1 MKKIKELFERIE
13 TFRDDFQKGQA
24 QKSKVKQKRGKL
36 SPIIYQGMFLL
47 TLVGTLF
54 FFSSRLLFEDDSPII
69 DSGFG
74 VESSQKIGNDTVQ
87 VYQRTYNPETN
98 YMEVIFLTSRN
109 ETGVNREYQAFA
121 GSVKEG
127 NKGIALESKLEP
139 LYDNYYLLTIPE
151 VPKKWTTILI
161 DFGYSE
167 KNISVNPT
175 YNQEGEMV
183 FEDQEE
189 VNQTSF
195 TIDYR
200 KVRTST
206 KLEKKNVNAYIV
218 ELTEK
223 DIEKAIEERK
233 KLTESIE
240 KIEKEIEKTQSK
252 IRENEVSTEYL
263 TEREK
268 EEIENA
274 NKQLNGQIDSYNKA
288 IEETQ
293 NQIELVEERRQKLIA
308 RNQEAQEGDENK

>member
-13 TFRDDFQKGQA
+13 TFREDFQKGQA
-24 QKSKVKQKRGKL
+24 QKSKVKQKRAKL

-69 DSGFG
+69 DSGVG
-74 VESSQKIGNDTVQ
+74 AESSQKIGNDTVQ
-87 VYQRTYNPETN
+87 IYQRTYNPETN

-109 ETGVNREYQAFA
+109 ETSVNRAYQAFA

-127 NKGIALESKLEP
+127 NKGIALASKLEP

-167 KNISVNPT
+167 KNVSVNPT

-195 TIDYR
+195 NIDYR
-200 KVRTST
+200 KVQTNST
-206 KLEKKNVNAYIV
+206 LKKRNVNDYV
-218 ELTEK
+218 LELTEK
-223 DIEKAIEERK
+223 DIEKVIEERK
-233 KLTESIE
+233 KLKESIK
-240 KIEKEIEKTQSK
+240 KIESEIEKTKSK
-252 IRENEVSTEYL
+252 IIENETSTEYL
-263 TEREK
+263 TEGEK

-274 NKQLNGQIDSYNKA
+274 NKQLNSQIDSYQKA
-288 IEETQ
+288 IEEAQ
-293 NQIELVEERRQKLIA
+293 KQIEAIDERRQKLID
-308 RNQEAQEGDENK
+308 RNQAAQVENKNK

>member
-24 QKSKVKQKRGKL
+24 QKSKVKQKRAKL

-69 DSGFG
+69 DSGVG
-74 VESSQKIGNDTVQ
+74 AESSQKIGNDTVQ
-87 VYQRTYNPETN
+87 IYQRTYNPETN

-109 ETGVNREYQAFA
+109 ETSVNREYQAFA

-195 TIDYR
+195 NIDYR
-200 KVRTST
+200 KVQTNST
-206 KLEKKNVNAYIV
+206 LKKRNVNDYV
-218 ELTEK
+218 LELTEK
-223 DIEKAIEERK
+223 DIEKVIEERK
-233 KLTESIE
+233 KLKESIK
-240 KIEKEIEKTQSK
+240 KIESEIEKTKSK
-252 IRENEVSTEYL
+252 IIENETSTEYL
-263 TEREK
+263 TEGEK

-274 NKQLNGQIDSYNKA
+274 NKQLNSQIDSYQKA
-288 IEETQ
+288 IEEAQ
-293 NQIELVEERRQKLIA
+293 KQIEAIDERRQKLID
-308 RNQEAQEGDENK
+308 RNQAAQVENKNK

>member
-13 TFRDDFQKGQA
+13 TFREDFQKGQA
-24 QKSKVKQKRGKL
+24 QKSKVKQKRAKL

-69 DSGFG
+69 DSGVG
-74 VESSQKIGNDTVQ
+74 AESSQKIGNDTVQ
-87 VYQRTYNPETN
+87 IYQRTYNPETN

-109 ETGVNREYQAFA
+109 ETSVNRAYQAFA

-167 KNISVNPT
+167 KNVSVNPT

-195 TIDYR
+195 NIDYR
-200 KVRTST
+200 KVQTNST
-206 KLEKKNVNAYIV
+206 LKKRNVNDYV
-218 ELTEK
+218 LELTEK
-223 DIEKAIEERK
+223 DIEKVIEERK
-233 KLTESIE
+233 KLKESIK
-240 KIEKEIEKTQSK
+240 KIESEIEKTKSK
-252 IRENEVSTEYL
+252 IIENETSTEYL
-263 TEREK
+263 TEGEK

-274 NKQLNGQIDSYNKA
+274 NKQLNSQIDSYQKA
-288 IEETQ
+288 IEEAQ
-293 NQIELVEERRQKLIA
+293 KQIEVVEERRQKLID
-308 RNQEAQEGDENK
+308 RNQAAQMETENK

>member
-24 QKSKVKQKRGKL
+24 QKSKVKQKRAKL

-69 DSGFG
+69 DSGIG
-74 VESSQKIGNDTVQ
+74 AESSQKIGNDTVQ
-87 VYQRTYNPETN
+87 IYQRTYNPETN

-109 ETGVNREYQAFA
+109 ETSVNREYQAFA

-195 TIDYR
+195 NIDYR
-200 KVRTST
+200 KVQTNST
-206 KLEKKNVNAYIV
+206 LKKRNVNDYV
-218 ELTEK
+218 LELTEK
-223 DIEKAIEERK
+223 DIEKVIEERK
-233 KLTESIE
+233 KLKESIQ
-240 KIEKEIEKTQSK
+240 KIESEIEKTKSK
-252 IRENEVSTEYL
+252 IIENETSTEYL
-263 TEREK
+263 TEGEK

-274 NKQLNGQIDSYNKA
+274 NKQLNSQIDSYQKA
-288 IEETQ
+288 IEEAQ
-293 NQIELVEERRQKLIA
+293 QQIEAIDERRQKLID
-308 RNQEAQEGDENK
+308 RNQAAQVENKNK

>member
-24 QKSKVKQKRGKL
+24 QKSKVKQKRAKL

-47 TLVGTLF
+47 TLVGTFF

-69 DSGFG
+69 DSGVG
-74 VESSQKIGNDTVQ
+74 AESSQKIGNDTVQ
-87 VYQRTYNPETN
+87 IYQRTYNPETN

-109 ETGVNREYQAFA
+109 ETSVNRAYQAFA

-167 KNISVNPT
+167 KNVSVNPT

-195 TIDYR
+195 NIDYR
-200 KVRTST
+200 KVQTNST
-206 KLEKKNVNAYIV
+206 LKKRNVNDYV
-218 ELTEK
+218 LELTEK
-223 DIEKAIEERK
+223 DIEKVIEERK
-233 KLTESIE
+233 KLKESIK
-240 KIEKEIEKTQSK
+240 KIESEIEKTKSK
-252 IRENEVSTEYL
+252 IIENETSTEYL
-263 TEREK
+263 TEGEK

-274 NKQLNGQIDSYNKA
+274 NKQLNSQIDSYQKA
-288 IEETQ
+288 IEEAQ
-293 NQIELVEERRQKLIA
+293 KQIEVVEERRQKLID
-308 RNQEAQEGDENK
+308 RNQAAQMETENK

>member
-24 QKSKVKQKRGKL
+24 QKSKVKQKRAKL

-69 DSGFG
+69 DSGVG
-74 VESSQKIGNDTVQ
+74 AESSQKIGNDTVQ
-87 VYQRTYNPETN
+87 IYQRTYNPETN

-109 ETGVNREYQAFA
+109 ETSVNREYQAFA

-195 TIDYR
+195 NIDYR
-200 KVRTST
+200 KVQTNST
-206 KLEKKNVNAYIV
+206 LKKRNVNDYV
-218 ELTEK
+218 LELTEK
-223 DIEKAIEERK
+223 DIEKVIEERK
-233 KLTESIE
+233 KLKESIK
-240 KIEKEIEKTQSK
+240 KIESEIEKTKSK
-252 IRENEVSTEYL
+252 IIENETSTEYL
-263 TEREK
+263 TEGEK

-274 NKQLNGQIDSYNKA
+274 NKQLNSQIDSYQKA
-288 IEETQ
+288 IGEAQ
-293 NQIELVEERRQKLIA
+293 KQIEAIDERRQKLID
-308 RNQEAQEGDENK
+308 RNQAAQVENKNK